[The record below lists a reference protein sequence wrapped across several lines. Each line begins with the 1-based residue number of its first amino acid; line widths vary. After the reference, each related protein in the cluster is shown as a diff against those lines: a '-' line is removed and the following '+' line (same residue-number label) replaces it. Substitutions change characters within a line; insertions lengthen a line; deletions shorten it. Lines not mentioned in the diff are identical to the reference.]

1 MKLNTEKYLS
11 ALSVWPSN
19 GKHIL
24 AQYDNEGIWVYQA
37 YRPEIANHAVQHQR
51 FDTCSLFSCTRMSWI
66 KTNFLWMQYRS
77 GWSTK
82 ENQER
87 CLAIKL
93 ERSYFDWLL
102 TNAVES
108 NEKIREKIEQSDIRL
123 QWDPDHDP
131 IGRKC
136 ERRAIQLGLRKD
148 ALMKM
153 ATGEKVLEILDVTD
167 FVESQKSAALN
178 EALWKDLIV
187 PIERVYEPITQL

>member
-1 MKLNTEKYLS
+1 
-11 ALSVWPSN
+11 
-19 GKHIL
+19 
-24 AQYDNEGIWVYQA
+24 
-37 YRPEIANHAVQHQR
+37 
-51 FDTCSLFSCTRMSWI
+51 
-66 KTNFLWMQYRS
+66 MQYRS

>member
-11 ALSVWPSN
+11 ALSVWPPN
-19 GKHIL
+19 GKHVL

-51 FDTCSLFSCTRMSWI
+51 LDTCSLFSCTRMSWI

-93 ERSYFDWLL
+93 ERSFFDWLL
-102 TNAVES
+102 ANAVES

-136 ERRAIQLGLRKD
+136 ERRAIQLGVRKD
-148 ALMKM
+148 ALMKI

-167 FVESQKSAALN
+167 FVESQRSAALN

-187 PIERVYEPITQL
+187 PIERVYEPITRL